1 MLGLSIPS
9 FAYRQPAALAA
20 RVNALF
26 RNSEQGV
33 WYDPS
38 DRATL
43 FQDSAGTTPVTA
55 VEQPVGLILDKSG
68 GGNHAYQSTSTSR
81 PVLKAGYQAPA
92 QSLSYDGVDDTFAAV
107 TFPSDLGSN
116 CTVAYSLDGRGAVI
130 HTGQTI
136 GTTYQLPAQT
146 NNGLII
152 VNRALTASET
162 TLVKRYLDQRA
173 GIYST
178 IDNVNSVIMYTAK
191 GQPCHMVRIP
201 KFNLEDI
208 DPSLGTGVHPAFVVG
223 GVEKDAIYIG
233 QYIGVSKNGEMLSLP
248 GVDPINSINFDN
260 AVSLVRSNGEG
271 WHLMSNVEWAAVALW
286 CWKNGFLPRGNT
298 QYGRSSDLT
307 TEIGVRSDGLPVTG
321 ANQGSQ
327 SRTLTGS
334 GPVSW
339 RHNNTPFGIADLNG
353 NVWEWAPGARVN
365 NGEINIIAN
374 NNAALSAADFGVSS
388 SEWKAIDGATGA
400 LVAPGTAGTVK
411 YAGANRGTADFT
423 LYRASVS
430 SFEGMVNS
438 TGANPVSAA
447 ALQLLK
453 QHGMFP
459 IATSG
464 LGGDYFYLNVSG
476 ERMPYRGGD
485 WYSAASAGVFDLNCH
500 SGARSSWSKEI
511 GARPC
516 FVEP

>member
-9 FAYRQPAALAA
+9 SAYRHLTALAA
-20 RVNALF
+20 RVNAMF
-26 RNSEQGV
+26 RSSEQGV

-68 GGNHAYQSTSTSR
+68 RGNHAYQSTSTSR

-92 QSLSYDGVDDTFAAV
+92 LSVRYDGIDDTFASI
-107 TFPSDLGSN
+107 TFQSDLGSN

-130 HTGQTI
+130 HSGQTI
-136 GTTYQLPAQT
+136 GTSYTPPAQT

-152 VNRALTASET
+152 VNRSLTTSETAS
-162 TLVKRYLDQRA
+162 VKRYLDQRA

-178 IDNVNSVIMYTAK
+178 IDGVNSVIMYTAK

-208 DPSLGTGVHPAFVVG
+208 DPSLGTGIHPAFIVN

-233 QYIGVSKNGEMLSLP
+233 QYIGHSQNGEMLSLP
-248 GVDPINSINFDN
+248 GVDPINTINFDD
-260 AVSLVRSNGEG
+260 AVSLVRANGAG
-271 WHLMSNVEWAAVALW
+271 WHLMSNIEWAALSQW

-321 ANQGSQ
+321 ADQGSQ

-339 RHNNTPFGIADLNG
+339 RHNNTPFGIADLSG
-353 NVWEWAPGARVN
+353 NVLEWAPGARLN
-365 NGEINIIAN
+365 NGEINIITN

-388 SEWKAIDGATGA
+388 AEWKAIDGATGA

-411 YAGANRGTADFT
+411 YASANSGTADFT
-423 LYRASVS
+423 LYLASGS
-430 SFEGMVNS
+430 SFEGMGNN

-459 IATSG
+459 IASSG

-476 ERMPYRGGD
+476 ERMPSRGGGWND
-485 WYSAASAGVFDLNCH
+485 AAGAGVFTLGCT
-500 SGARSSWSKEI
+500 GARSGSYANV
-511 GARPC
+511 GARPA
-516 FVEP
+516 FVA